1 MGSTRAPVG
10 QEGNRGVRAPDLV
23 ACVLTGEA
31 PQEEGEGSPPRS
43 GLRVVGWMDGGAAVG
58 LRDQGEGVG
67 TSGPEMTTGPEM
79 GWVVRR
85 GVESRG
91 LKT

>member
-10 QEGNRGVRAPDLV
+10 QEGNWGVRAPDLV
-23 ACVLTGEA
+23 PCVLTGEA
-31 PQEEGEGSPPRS
+31 LREEGEGSPPRS
-43 GLRVVGWMDGGAAVG
+43 GLRVARWMDGGAAVW

-67 TSGPEMTTGPEM
+67 TSGPEMTGPEM
-79 GWVVRR
+79 GWAVRR